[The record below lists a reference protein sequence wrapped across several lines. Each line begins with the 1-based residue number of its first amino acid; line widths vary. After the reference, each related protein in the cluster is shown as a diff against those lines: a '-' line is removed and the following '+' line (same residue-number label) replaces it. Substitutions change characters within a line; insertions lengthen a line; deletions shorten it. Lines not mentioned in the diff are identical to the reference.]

1 MGIRHVSV
9 ATMLV
14 VAAGV
19 TLAPRVRAQLPR
31 STTPPASGGA
41 MPAGAPML
49 RRFPFAGVWSGS
61 RVMNDGPGSD
71 APEPIGLMF
80 SVADTARQT
89 YSGALLFP
97 DGGRAPFRDAALAQ
111 SKLVWEQANSGGGK
125 WVYSAKLVG
134 RDSIAGT
141 VVLRGAPWKP
151 AKDPSGTFGLV
162 RRPAASR

>member
-9 ATMLV
+9 AATLV
-14 VAAGV
+14 VAIGV
-19 TLAPRVRAQLPR
+19 TLAPRLRAQLPR
-31 STTPPASGGA
+31 STTPPGSGGA
-41 MPAGAPML
+41 MPAGTPML
-49 RRFPFAGVWSGS
+49 RRFPYAGVWSGS
-61 RVMNDGPGSD
+61 RIMDDGPGSE
-71 APEPIGLMF
+71 AAEPIGLMF
-80 SVADTARQT
+80 DVADTAKQT

-97 DGGRAPFRDAALAQ
+97 DGGRAPFHDATLNQ
-111 SKLVWEQANSGGGK
+111 SKLVWEQPNSGGGK
-125 WVYSAKLVG
+125 WVYSARLVG